1 MYILNSYPVKTD
13 DFRRTQPHRSQTR
26 ELRHHYA
33 QVRYEELTGRACP
46 AQGGPADDSVQVSD
60 KLQLRYEREGGV
72 WRLKAIENLT
82 FRYTV
87 GLAA

>member
-33 QVRYEELTGRACP
+33 QVRYE
-46 AQGGPADDSVQVSD
+46 
-60 KLQLRYEREGGV
+60 REGGV